1 MPKYEASGAEAPW
14 TKAEYVAAQAATH
27 KAHPQMSQI
36 LIKF

>member
-1 MPKYEASGAEAPW
+1 MPKYVASGAEAPW
-14 TKAEYVAAQAATH
+14 TKTEYVAAQAATH